1 MMNVLMKALGM
12 MMMEVMTILVVMMT
26 VVTVDEDEDDDADD
40 DKEIDPDFLRARS
53 TKQSRAPPVAERYSQ
68 EPDGK
73 EQPAP
78 EAAGSRWR
86 AWLRRS
92 LRRSPPPMLRLTAV
106 GSLWMKMGRCM

>member
-40 DKEIDPDFLRARS
+40 DKEIDPDFLRAR
-53 TKQSRAPPVAERYSQ
+53 TRGATVAERYSQ

-92 LRRSPPPMLRLTAV
+92 LRRSPPPMSRLC
-106 GSLWMKMGRCM
+106 LWMKMGRSMYNL